1 MKAGMEADTSK
12 YVSRPLAV
20 MLTPDRQIDRRI
32 LLSADSLEAAGWD
45 VTIIAMPLD
54 GQSTDDDRRVVRIGS
69 DAGPAKRENRV
80 LDAYR
85 WVRGHVPMNGC
96 LMRWM
101 KQLAWRFLVDQESFY
116 SMLFYSTASRYSPR
130 VFVANDLPMLPVAT
144 QLAEACGARL
154 VYDSHEL
161 YSEQEFSVREKR
173 RWAEIEAKYIG
184 ACDVVIAVN
193 QSIATEL
200 EQRYGVSGVRVIYN
214 AERTRQAP
222 AVTRKL
228 HQTFGLPA
236 DKKIVLLQGGLSA
249 GRNLEVLVDAMR
261 YVQNP
266 SVVLVVLGDG
276 LLLRSLQK
284 MTRHGGLT
292 GRVYFHSAVPQNEL
306 LTLTAAADAGVIPYQ
321 ATCLNN
327 HYCTPNKLFEFIA
340 AGLPILATDLPEIR
354 RLLEGQQ
361 IGLVGDTG
369 SPQKLAALMDDFF
382 SDEHRYAAWKTQVSA
397 VRQLICWEKEEKNL
411 VEIYEA
417 LR

>member
-1 MKAGMEADTSK
+1 MKSSK
-12 YVSRPLAV
+12 PTVV

-54 GQSTDDDRRVVRIGS
+54 EQAVDDRRVVRIGS
-69 DAGPAKRENRV
+69 KAGTLNRENRV

-85 WVRGHVPMNGC
+85 WVRGHLPMNGR

-101 KQLAWRFLVDQESFY
+101 KRQAWRYLVDQESFY
-116 SMLFYSTASRYSPR
+116 SKLFYSTASQYAPR
-130 VFVANDLPMLPVAT
+130 VFVANDLPMLPLAK

-161 YSEQEFSVREKR
+161 YSEQEFSEREKR

-184 ACDVVIAVN
+184 ACDVVITVN

-200 EQRYGVSGVRVIYN
+200 EQRYGVGNVKVIYN
-214 AERTRQAP
+214 AERTSQKPVASR
-222 AVTRKL
+222 RL
-228 HQTFGLPA
+228 HEVFDLQLE
-236 DKKIVLLQGGLSA
+236 KKIVLLQGGLSA
-249 GRNLEVLVDAMR
+249 GRNLETLVDAMR

-266 SVVLVVLGDG
+266 AVVLVVLGDG
-276 LLLRSLQK
+276 LLLRQLQK
-284 MTRHGGLT
+284 IAHQPELT
-292 GRVYFHSAVPQNEL
+292 GRVYFHAAVPQKEL
-306 LTLTAAADAGVIPYQ
+306 LALTSTADAGVIPYQ

-340 AGLPILATDLPEIR
+340 AGLPVLATDLPEIR
-354 RLLEGQQ
+354 RFVEGQQ

-369 SPQKLAALMDDFF
+369 SPRKLAALIDDFF
-382 SDEHRYAAWKTQVSA
+382 SDDHRFATWKANVA
-397 VRQLICWEKEEKNL
+397 VARQRICWELEEKKL

>member
-1 MKAGMEADTSK
+1 MKSLKPT
-12 YVSRPLAV
+12 VV

-54 GQSTDDDRRVVRIGS
+54 AQSADDDRRVVRIGS

-85 WVRGHVPMNGC
+85 WVRGHLPMNGR

-101 KQLAWRFLVDQESFY
+101 KRLAWRYVVDQESFY
-116 SMLFYSTASRYSPR
+116 SKLFYSTASHYSPR
-130 VFVANDLPMLPVAT
+130 VFVANDLPMLPVAK
-144 QLAEACGARL
+144 QLAAACGARL

-161 YSEQEFSVREKR
+161 YSEQEFSDREKR

-184 ACDVVIAVN
+184 TCDVVITVN

-200 EQRYGVSGVRVIYN
+200 EHRYGVSDVRVIYN
-214 AERTRQAP
+214 AERTRNTP
-222 AVTRKL
+222 AVSRRF
-228 HQTFGLPA
+228 HEAFGLSA
-236 DKKIVLLQGGLSA
+236 EKKILLLQGGLSA
-249 GRNLEVLVDAMR
+249 GRNLDVLVDAMR
-261 YVQNP
+261 YVKDP
-266 SVVLVVLGDG
+266 YVVLVVLGDG

-284 MTRHGGLT
+284 MVQQEGLA
-292 GRVYFHSAVPQNEL
+292 GRVYFHAAVPQNEL
-306 LTLTAAADAGVIPYQ
+306 LALTAAADAGVIPYQ

-354 RLLEGQQ
+354 RLVEGQQ
-361 IGLVGDTG
+361 IGQVGDTG
-369 SPQKLAALMDDFF
+369 SPQKLAALIDDFF
-382 SDEHRYAAWKTQVSA
+382 SNEQRFATWKARVSV
-397 VRQLICWEKEEKNL
+397 VRQLICWEQEEKKL

>member
-1 MKAGMEADTSK
+1 MKSAKPT
-12 YVSRPLAV
+12 VV

-32 LLSADSLEAAGWD
+32 LLCADSLEAAGWE

-54 GQSTDDDRRVVRIGS
+54 EQTADDRRVVRIGS
-69 DAGPAKRENRV
+69 KTGTLNRENSV

-85 WVRGHVPMNGC
+85 WVRGHLPMNGR

-101 KQLAWRFLVDQESFY
+101 KRLAWRYLVDQESFY
-116 SMLFYSTASRYSPR
+116 SKLFYSTASQYAPR
-130 VFVANDLPMLPVAT
+130 VFVANDLPMLPVAS
-144 QLAEACGARL
+144 QLAQRCGAKL

-161 YSEQEFSVREKR
+161 YSEQEFSDREKK
-173 RWAEIEAKYIG
+173 RWTEIETKYIG
-184 ACDVVIAVN
+184 ACDVVITVN
-193 QSIATEL
+193 QSIADEL
-200 EQRYGVSGVRVIYN
+200 EHRYGLSDVQVIYN
-214 AERTRQAP
+214 AERSRNTP
-222 AVTRKL
+222 AVSRRF
-228 HQTFGLPA
+228 HEAFGLPV
-236 DKKIVLLQGGLSA
+236 DKRIVLLQGGLSA

-261 YVQNP
+261 YVKDP

-284 MTRHGGLT
+284 MAHQEGLAE
-292 GRVYFHSAVPQNEL
+292 RVFFHAAVPQNEL
-306 LTLTAAADAGVIPYQ
+306 LALTAAADAGMIPYQ

-354 RLLEGQQ
+354 RLVEGQQ

-369 SPQKLAALMDDFF
+369 SPRKLAALIDDFF
-382 SDEHRYAAWKTQVSA
+382 SDEQRLAAWKAQVA
-397 VRQLICWEKEEKNL
+397 IVRQVICWEQEDKKL

-417 LR
+417 LQ

>member
-1 MKAGMEADTSK
+1 MKSLKPT
-12 YVSRPLAV
+12 VV

-54 GQSTDDDRRVVRIGS
+54 GQSADDDRRVVRIGA
-69 DAGPAKRENRV
+69 DYGPAKRENRV

-85 WVRGHVPMNGC
+85 WLRGHIPMNGR

-101 KQLAWRFLVDQESFY
+101 KRLAWRYVVNQESFY
-116 SMLFYSTASRYSPR
+116 SKLFCSTASHYSPS
-130 VFVANDLPMLPVAT
+130 VFVANDLPMLPVAI
-144 QLAEACGARL
+144 QLAAACGARL

-184 ACDVVIAVN
+184 ACDEVITVN

-200 EQRYGVSGVRVIYN
+200 EHRYGVSDVRVIYN
-214 AERTRQAP
+214 AERTRNTP
-222 AVTRKL
+222 AVSRRFHKA
-228 HQTFGLPA
+228 FGLPD
-236 DKKIVLLQGGLSA
+236 DKRIVLLQGGLSA

-261 YVQNP
+261 YVKNP
-266 SVVLVVLGDG
+266 SVVLIVLGDG

-284 MTRHGGLT
+284 MAQQEGLA
-292 GRVYFHSAVPQNEL
+292 GRVHFHAAVPQNEL
-306 LTLTAAADAGVIPYQ
+306 LALTAAADVGVIPYQ

-327 HYCTPNKLFEFIA
+327 YYCTPNKLFEFIA

-354 RLLEGQQ
+354 RLVEGQQ
-361 IGLVGDTG
+361 IGQVGDTG
-369 SPQKLAALMDDFF
+369 SPLKLAALIDDFF
-382 SDEHRYAAWKTQVSA
+382 SDEQRFTTWKAQVSV
-397 VRQLICWEKEEKNL
+397 VRQVICWEQEEKKL
-411 VEIYEA
+411 VKIYEA

>member
-1 MKAGMEADTSK
+1 MPESMHAARS
-12 YVSRPLAV
+12 VV
-20 MLTPDRQIDRRI
+20 MLTADRQIDRRI

-54 GQSTDDDRRVVRIGS
+54 EQATDDRRVVRIGS
-69 DAGPAKRENRV
+69 NAGPINRENRV

-85 WVRGHVPMNGC
+85 WVRAHLPMNGR

-101 KQLAWRFLVDQESFY
+101 KRLTWRYLVDQESFY
-116 SMLFYSTASRYSPR
+116 SKLFYSTASRYAPS
-130 VFVANDLPMLPVAT
+130 VFVANDLPMLPVAG
-144 QLAEACGARL
+144 QLAQGRGARL

-161 YSEQEFSVREKR
+161 YTEQEFSEREKR
-173 RWAEIEAKYIG
+173 RWSEIEAKYIG
-184 ACDVVIAVN
+184 VCDVVITVN

-200 EQRYGVSGVRVIYN
+200 EQRYGLSGVRVIYN

-222 AVTRKL
+222 AVTRRL
-228 HQTFGLPA
+228 HEVFGLPL

-261 YVQNP
+261 YVQNT

-276 LLLRSLQK
+276 LLLCSLQK
-284 MTRHGGLT
+284 LAHQPELK
-292 GRVYFHSAVPQNEL
+292 GRVYFHAGVPQAQL
-306 LTLTAAADAGVIPYQ
+306 LALTAAADAGVIPYQ

-327 HYCTPNKLFEFIA
+327 RYCTPNKLFEFIA
-340 AGLPILATDLPEIR
+340 AGLPILATDLPELQKLI
-354 RLLEGQQ
+354 EGQQ

-369 SPQKLAALMDDFF
+369 SPQKLAALIDGFF
-382 SDEHRYAAWKTQVSA
+382 SDEQRFVTWKANVA
-397 VRQLICWEKEEKNL
+397 EARQRICWEQEEKKL
-411 VEIYEA
+411 VEIYRA

>member
-1 MKAGMEADTSK
+1 MKAGMEADSSK
-12 YVSRPLAV
+12 YVSRPFVV

-32 LLSADSLEAAGWD
+32 LLSADSLEAAGWN

-54 GQSTDDDRRVVRIGS
+54 GQSTDDDRRVMRIGS
-69 DAGPAKRENRV
+69 NPGFAKRENRV
-80 LDAYR
+80 SDVYR
-85 WVRGHVPMNGC
+85 WVRGHVPMNGR

-101 KQLAWRFLVDQESFY
+101 KRLAWRYLVDQESFY
-116 SMLFYSTASRYSPR
+116 SKLFYSTASRYSPR

-214 AERTRQAP
+214 AERTRQPP
-222 AVTRKL
+222 AVTRQL
-228 HQTFGLPA
+228 HQVFGLPA

-284 MTRHGGLT
+284 MTRQEGLT

-382 SDEHRYAAWKTQVSA
+382 SDEHRFAAWKAQVSA
-397 VRQLICWEKEEKNL
+397 VRQLICWEKEEKKL